1 MEHLQYTDADQL
13 GRILSFE
20 SLSARGVCA
29 CLCMSGLVHRWRPK
43 VDGDCLPESVSTL
56 FFENLRVPL
65 NLSILFQHDREA
77 TNAWEPHASSS
88 LQHWRYRHV
97 RGSVLGFGM
106 SAGDLNIGFHAFLAS
121 TWFTKSLP
129 RPH

>member
-1 MEHLQYTDADQL
+1 M
-13 GRILSFE
+13 
-20 SLSARGVCA
+20 
-29 CLCMSGLVHRWRPK
+29 LCVYELEVNSRCFSQPL
-43 VDGDCLPESVSTL
+43 STL

-106 SAGDLNIGFHAFLAS
+106 SAGDLNIGSHVYTPSPLPIEL
-121 TWFTKSLP
+121 SLWP
-129 RPH
+129 SF